1 MTVVLIIGF
10 IVFCLYIG
18 KKIEAQKK
26 DPFQKSGMDGSD
38 HSTFPNV
45 MFDSNLSKEQ
55 SPSSTKSATVVSILY
70 TNSGSQ
76 LPHDRHHLLDT
87 SLLSDVFSVI
97 QSLIFPRN

>member
-45 MFDSNLSKEQ
+45 MFDSNLLKNNRRVAPKVYYVQ
-55 SPSSTKSATVVSILY
+55 PSMA
-70 TNSGSQ
+70 GS
-76 LPHDRHHLLDT
+76 
-87 SLLSDVFSVI
+87 
-97 QSLIFPRN
+97 